1 MARALQT
8 REAASNLQNGNAR
21 SRAQRDRQF
30 VTGLSRGL
38 KLLEAFR
45 PGDEY
50 VTNADLAKRTRLPR
64 PTITRLTHTLCELG
78 YLVRGDDR
86 RGYKLHPHILTLC
99 QPILVKLRVRQMAR
113 PLMQQLADETRFSIA
128 LGVRDGLDM
137 IFIERARV
145 GTAPSLAQDIGSRVP
160 IAFASMGRAYLAGLR
175 RREREA
181 LLDQLSRVG
190 SKENWLKTRAAI
202 DRELERYR
210 THGYC
215 FGLGE
220 WKAHTCG
227 VSVPIVLRDG
237 SVLSVNCGGL
247 CTHMTAKRL
256 GEMGERL
263 KAMAKQI
270 LSSQG
275 ADQ

>member
-1 MARALQT
+1 MGRALETRQT
-8 REAASNLQNGNAR
+8 ANGVAIGKGR
-21 SRAQRDRQF
+21 FLVRRDRQF

-45 PGDEY
+45 PGDEF
-50 VTNADLAKRTRLPR
+50 VSNAELARRTGLPR
-64 PTITRLTHTLCELG
+64 PTITRLAHTLCELG
-78 YLVRGDDR
+78 YLGRGDDR
-86 RGYKLHPHILTLC
+86 RGYRLHPHVLSLG
-99 QPILVKLRVRQMAR
+99 QPILVRLRVRQIAR
-113 PLMQQLADETRFSIA
+113 PLMQQLANESRFSIA

-137 IFIERARV
+137 IFIERVR
-145 GTAPSLAQDIGSRVP
+145 TSRTPSLAQDIGSRVP
-160 IAFASMGRAYLAGLR
+160 IATTSMGRAYLAGLR
-175 RREREA
+175 RRELEP
-181 LLDQLSRVG
+181 LLEQLSRIG
-190 SKENWLKTRAAI
+190 SKESWIKARAAI

-227 VSVPIVLRDG
+227 VSVPIVLHDG
-237 SVLSVNCGGL
+237 SVLSMNCGGM
-247 CTHMTAKRL
+247 CTHMTGKRL

-263 KAMAKQI
+263 KAIAKQI

-275 ADQ
+275 TDA